1 MPFAKLL
8 RLDLRWRGR
17 HSVKV
22 RLLCWMARSD
32 RRIAHTVASGL
43 QVTRKTILKA
53 RIRAGSNPEV
63 IPSIRSLQRPE
74 FASLFACS
82 QREFDP
88 LVSVIV
94 QDTYLESG
102 FGAIVRPEN
111 YPIAMNI
118 VGNAACNV
126 GLAARDASL
135 EDAEKRVWT
144 KD

>member
-1 MPFAKLL
+1 MLFAKLR
-8 RLDLRWRGR
+8 RLDPRWRGR
-17 HSVKV
+17 HSVKA
-22 RLLCWMARSD
+22 RLLLWMDLSD
-32 RRIAHTVASGL
+32 RRIAHAVVSGL
-43 QVTRKTILKA
+43 QVTSKTMLET
-53 RIRAGSNPEV
+53 RVRAGSNPEV

-111 YPIAMNI
+111 YPITMNI
-118 VGNAACNV
+118 VGNAAC
-126 GLAARDASL
+126 
-135 EDAEKRVWT
+135 K
-144 KD
+144 